1 MRDMILDESEVLESG
16 EETFF
21 PALHVGLEKTSAVV
35 SFPSLLRESVKLQ
48 FVKLSLSLLG
58 NFSKVVSR
66 VSIAG
71 TILRF
76 FNFCHSYN
84 LVSPGIQVL
93 VLVLKRN
100 HVQ

>member
-1 MRDMILDESEVLESG
+1 LESG

-35 SFPSLLRESVKLQ
+35 SFPTLLRESVKLQ
-48 FVKLSLSLLG
+48 VVKFSLSLLG

-71 TILRF
+71 TILGF
-76 FNFCHSYN
+76 FKFCHCFN
-84 LVSPGIQVL
+84 VVSPQIQVL
-93 VLVLKRN
+93 VLVLKCN
-100 HVQ
+100 HVQLV